1 MKSYITLMTKDS
13 YLPFTVALWD
23 SWKKV
28 ESKYPFVVAIDNQ
41 ITEGCKNK
49 MKELGIDYIL
59 IDTSDVDELV
69 SKSKVQGN
77 WREALK
83 KLSIFKLYQYE
94 KLVFLDGDT
103 YMLKNMD
110 SLFDMPV
117 FTTTGRYNTYHPET
131 VTTIL
136 GGLFVFEPNE
146 KDYQAILNLI
156 DDVVENRSDNK
167 KFSVEKFNDEH
178 CLSYI
183 YKDRLNMLGCEWQ
196 YMPHEFNIR
205 DIGWNELY
213 LYHSGRAKGKWLG
226 KRSFSTNDIKY
237 PLSDYDKATIIW
249 YCNMLD
255 DINEKYK
262 LGYTP
267 QEKTDPVDPSTVELR
282 IPVRKQRK
290 KKQQK
295 ENLDKE
301 TDQVIDLW

>member
-1 MKSYITLMTKDS
+1 MLMAAKNTMKSYITLMTKDS

-28 ESKYPFVVAIDNQ
+28 ESKYPCVVAIDNQ
-41 ITEGCKNK
+41 IIEGCKNK

-103 YMLKNMD
+103 YMLKNID

-183 YKDRLNMLGCEWQ
+183 YKDRLNMLFPIVPDPIQTITTIYNSKITSISPLSLISHILGKAKSNSGQ
-196 YMPHEFNIR
+196 FLYVFKSSATRVDNI
-205 DIGWNELY
+205 
-213 LYHSGRAKGKWLG
+213 SGRL
-226 KRSFSTNDIKY
+226 
-237 PLSDYDKATIIW
+237 L
-249 YCNMLD
+249 L
-255 DINEKYK
+255 
-262 LGYTP
+262 
-267 QEKTDPVDPSTVELR
+267 
-282 IPVRKQRK
+282 
-290 KKQQK
+290 
-295 ENLDKE
+295 
-301 TDQVIDLW
+301 

>member
-13 YLPFTVALWD
+13 YLPFTVALWY
-23 SWKKV
+23 SWKQTN
-28 ESKYPFVVAIDNQ
+28 SKYPFIVAIDNQ
-41 ITEGCKNK
+41 ISKSVIDK
-49 MKELGIDYIL
+49 MNTLGIDHIL
-59 IDTSDVDELV
+59 IDTTDVDLLV

-110 SLFDMPV
+110 LLFDMPT

-146 KDYQAILNLI
+146 KDYYSILDLI
-156 DDVVENRSDNK
+156 DKVVEGKDDNK
-167 KFSVEKFNDEH
+167 KFSVERFNDEH

-183 YKDRLNMLGCEWQ
+183 YKDRLNVLGCEYQ
-196 YMPHEFNIR
+196 YMPHEFNVR
-205 DIGWNELY
+205 DLPWDSLY
-213 LYHSGRAKGKWLG
+213 LYHSGRAKGRWLG
-226 KRSFSTNDIKY
+226 KRAFGTNEVKF

-249 YCNMLD
+249 YCNQLD
-255 DINEKYK
+255 FINKEFD
-262 LGYTP
+262 LGFIP
-267 QEKTDPVDPSTVELR
+267 QEKSDYIDPSK
-282 IPVRKQRK
+282 IPLKDPKRNKVKVINQVK
-290 KKQQK
+290 KKS
-295 ENLDKE
+295 EDDLTINL
-301 TDQVIDLW
+301 W

>member
-41 ITEGCKNK
+41 ITEECKNK
-49 MKELGIDYIL
+49 MKELGMEYIL

-103 YMLKNMD
+103 YMLKNID

-205 DIGWNELY
+205 DIGWNDLY
-213 LYHSGRAKGKWLG
+213 LYHSGRAKGRWLG

-255 DINEKYK
+255 DINERYK

-267 QEKTDPVDPSTVELR
+267 QEKSDFIDPSTVVLK
-282 IPVRKQRK
+282 IPVRKERK
-290 KKQQK
+290 KPKQK

>member
-49 MKELGIDYIL
+49 MRELGIDYIL

-103 YMLKNMD
+103 YMLKNID
-110 SLFDMPV
+110 TLFDMPV

-205 DIGWNELY
+205 DIPWNELY
-213 LYHSGRAKGKWLG
+213 LYHSGRVKG
-226 KRSFSTNDIKY
+226 
-237 PLSDYDKATIIW
+237 
-249 YCNMLD
+249 
-255 DINEKYK
+255 
-262 LGYTP
+262 
-267 QEKTDPVDPSTVELR
+267 
-282 IPVRKQRK
+282 
-290 KKQQK
+290 
-295 ENLDKE
+295 
-301 TDQVIDLW
+301 

>member
-28 ESKYPFVVAIDNQ
+28 GSKYPFVVAIDNQ
-41 ITEGCKNK
+41 ITESCIKK
-49 MKELGIDYIL
+49 MEELGIQYIY

-146 KDYQAILNLI
+146 TDYKAILDLI
-156 DDVVENRSDNK
+156 KLVVENTSDNK

-183 YKDRLNMLGCEWQ
+183 FKDRLNMLGCEWQ
-196 YMPHEFNIR
+196 YMPHEFNVR
-205 DIGWNELY
+205 DIGWDELY
-213 LYHSGRAKGKWLG
+213 LFHSGRAKGRWLG
-226 KRSFSTNDIKY
+226 KRAFGPQKDVKF
-237 PLSDYDKATIIW
+237 PLSEYDKATIIW

-255 DINEKYK
+255 EINERYK

-267 QEKTDPVDPSTVELR
+267 AESSEPVDPSKVPLR
-282 IPVRKQRK
+282 IPERKEK
-290 KKQQK
+290 KVKTPK
-295 ENLDKE
+295 EVVE
-301 TDQVIDLW
+301 QTAQIVDLW

>member
-41 ITEGCKNK
+41 ISEQCKKK
-49 MKELGIDYIL
+49 MEELGIQYIH
-59 IDTSDVDELV
+59 IDTTDVDELV

-146 KDYQAILNLI
+146 KDYQAILDLI
-156 DDVVENRSDNK
+156 DEVVENKSDNK

-205 DIGWNELY
+205 DIGWDELY
-213 LYHSGRAKGKWLG
+213 LYHSGRAKGRWLG
-226 KRSFSTNDIKY
+226 KRAFGTNEVKF
-237 PLSDYDKATIIW
+237 PLSEYDKATIIW

-255 DINEKYK
+255 EINERYS

-267 QEKTDPVDPSTVELR
+267 SETSEPVDPSTVPLR
-282 IPVRKQRK
+282 IPERK
-290 KKQQK
+290 KDRRVKKPK
-295 ENLDKE
+295 EE
-301 TDQVIDLW
+301 VITISEVVDLW

>member
-1 MKSYITLMTKDS
+1 MTRDS

-41 ITEGCKNK
+41 ITEECKNK
-49 MKELGIDYIL
+49 MKELGMEYIL

-183 YKDRLNMLGCEWQ
+183 YRDRLNMLGCEWQ

-267 QEKTDPVDPSTVELR
+267 QEKSDPIDPSTVVLKIPLR
-282 IPVRKQRK
+282 KERK
-290 KKQQK
+290 KSKQQDI
-295 ENLDKE
+295 N
-301 TDQVIDLW
+301 DQTTTLFDLW

>member
-41 ITEGCKNK
+41 ITEECKNK
-49 MKELGIDYIL
+49 MKELGIEYIL

-103 YMLKNMD
+103 YMLKNID

-213 LYHSGRAKGKWLG
+213 LYHSGRAKGRWLG

-255 DINEKYK
+255 DINERYK

-267 QEKTDPVDPSTVELR
+267 QEKSDFIDPSTVVLK
-282 IPVRKQRK
+282 IPVRKERK
-290 KKQQK
+290 KPKQK

>member
-183 YKDRLNMLGCEWQ
+183 YRDRLNMLGCEWQ

-267 QEKTDPVDPSTVELR
+267 QEKSDPIDPSTVVLKIPLR
-282 IPVRKQRK
+282 KERK
-290 KKQQK
+290 KSKQQDI
-295 ENLDKE
+295 N
-301 TDQVIDLW
+301 DQTTTLFDLW

>member
-13 YLPFTVALWD
+13 YLPFTIALWD
-23 SWKKV
+23 SWRKV
-28 ESKYPFVVAIDNQ
+28 NSKYPFIVAIDNQ
-41 ITEGCKNK
+41 ITKTVIDK
-49 MKELGIDYIL
+49 MDEVGIQHIL
-59 IDTSDVDELV
+59 IDTSDVDLLV

-110 SLFDMPV
+110 SLFDMST

-131 VTTIL
+131 VKTIL
-136 GGLFVFEPNE
+136 GGLFVFKPNE
-146 KDYQAILNLI
+146 KDYNDILKLV
-156 DDVVENRSDNK
+156 DDVVENKLEDK

-183 YKDRLNMLGCEWQ
+183 YRDRLNMLGCEWQ
-196 YMPHEFNIR
+196 YMPHEFNVR
-205 DIGWNELY
+205 DIPWTDLY
-213 LYHSGRAKGKWLG
+213 LYHSGRAKNRWLG
-226 KRSFSTNDIKY
+226 KRSFGTNEVKY

-255 DINEKYK
+255 DINEKYN
-262 LGYTP
+262 LGYSP
-267 QEKTDPVDPSTVELR
+267 LEKSDPIDPSTIQLK
-282 IPVRKQRK
+282 IPERKERK
-290 KKQQK
+290 KKEK
-295 ENLDKE
+295 EVFSQTE
-301 TDQVIDLW
+301 IIVDLW

>member
-41 ITEGCKNK
+41 ITEECKNK
-49 MKELGIDYIL
+49 MKELGMEYIL

-183 YKDRLNMLGCEWQ
+183 YRDRLNMLGCEWQ
-196 YMPHEFNIR
+196 YMLHEFNIR

-267 QEKTDPVDPSTVELR
+267 QEKSDPIDPSTVALKIPLR
-282 IPVRKQRK
+282 KERK
-290 KKQQK
+290 KAKQK
-295 ENLDKE
+295 EIE
-301 TDQVIDLW
+301 DQTTTLFDLW

>member
-28 ESKYPFVVAIDNQ
+28 GSKYPFVVAIDKQ
-41 ITEGCKNK
+41 ITKPVIDK
-49 MKELGIDYIL
+49 MDEIGIAHIL
-59 IDTSDVDELV
+59 IDTTDVDNLV

-83 KLSIFKLYQYE
+83 KLSIFKLYEYE

-110 SLFDMPV
+110 FLFDMPT

-146 KDYQAILNLI
+146 KDYKDILDLI
-156 DDVVENRSDNK
+156 DEVVEGKSDNK

-183 YKDRLNMLGCEWQ
+183 YRDRLNMLGCEYQ

-205 DIGWNELY
+205 DLPWNSLY
-213 LYHSGRAKGKWLG
+213 LYHSGRAKGRWLG
-226 KRSFSTNDIKY
+226 KRTFSQNDIKY
-237 PLSDYDKATIIW
+237 PLSDFDKATIIW

-255 DINEKYK
+255 EINERYN
-262 LGYTP
+262 LGYHPT
-267 QEKTDPVDPSTVELR
+267 EKSDPIDPSTVALR
-282 IPVRKQRK
+282 EPKRSQKKPIEHV
-290 KKQQK
+290 KKQS
-295 ENLDKE
+295 EDNLI
-301 TDQVIDLW
+301 IDLW

>member
-41 ITEGCKNK
+41 ITEECKNK
-49 MKELGIDYIL
+49 MKALGMEYIL

-103 YMLKNMD
+103 YMLKNID

-183 YKDRLNMLGCEWQ
+183 YRDRLNMLGCEWQ

-213 LYHSGRAKGKWLG
+213 LYHSGRAKGRWLG

-267 QEKTDPVDPSTVELR
+267 QEKSDFIDPSTVDLK
-282 IPVRKQRK
+282 IPVRKERK
-290 KKQQK
+290 KAK
-295 ENLDKE
+295 EKE
-301 TDQVIDLW
+301 IKDQTTTTLFDLW